1 MLKLPHPMKSNN
13 EVAPLK
19 VTKLLYRILLPVL
32 LLMCGQVNAQT
43 VRAVINPTGG
53 TSATSDIKIEIL
65 SDGGIVVTRK
75 GLTESY
81 SKADSSTGL
90 RAFFDFKNPAASG
103 GAPEFANLKSPSVCY
118 VSPVSGTGTSA
129 DPFKVHIIGTILDK
143 YYGGAGQTGTV
154 TCIVSYISGTSYFF
168 MDYLLHMPEISPGT
182 TALFYLSEQSL
193 MGSDG
198 SIDPDDAS
206 KCGYGYVSSDAK
218 TVGIL
223 RSVSCPGTP
232 ESTRSHVYRA
242 YNRFESFEAS
252 IPENRFYIEENG
264 YFPGN
269 VVNTGIDG
277 RGRSMGIMRNL
288 GMLISNAFS
297 PDPANIKTFR
307 VLSGYGTS
315 ATEFDAVPGLQDSI
329 KASDFLYN
337 IVTTKYTPVRV
348 AFTSASMSG
357 AEGNGPDGD
366 HVANGLTLNVSGGKL
381 GAPTYVLLQY
391 DPSTS
396 FPHPAV
402 QGVDFTL
409 YQEAVLIPAGDYT
422 SPKNIPVTNLHV
434 IGNDALEYSRSLR
447 LKLVNTC
454 ASVVTINGTSE
465 CDYTI
470 VDDEPRTMQ
479 LVMDSTQVLEG
490 NKTKARIRL
499 PSGMTV
505 PEPIT
510 ITFSTLATST
520 AGDTDYIAPASVVIP
535 ANASNSPDFDII
547 AKSDKTLE
555 NTEKLTLRFQGSIL
569 GISVTG
575 QSDLLI
581 LDSTYYNPAYSK
593 LYIDPVSPVT
603 SMPIP
608 EGYAGKL
615 SVHLAPGVSTEVP
628 ITLRTYTTDGT
639 ADEGLD
645 WTIDMPTGKTY
656 VIAAGTTSAEI
667 TFEVLADKLL
677 EGPTAETIKLSIAGQ
692 DNVGAKRPYVAS
704 ADMTVKDG
712 DYDVNMKLVL
722 SPLRLREGTSSAV
735 TLSLPNGIMTS
746 YVIPV
751 NISWGLSSKAKYG
764 TDVTAVGFSNV
775 TSVTPSFQRTGS
787 TTVKKTVTVTTS
799 MSALTDNLL
808 ENDETVWL
816 IYKPTGFTTD
826 SIALI
831 IEDSTGRVPG
841 NKNLKV
847 DLLTTSLT
855 EGNSSNIQISFVNPA
870 ITAEEPISI
879 ALTRDP
885 ASIAAATDF
894 SVPATITL
902 PALAQTVTLNNILT
916 ATTDGILET
925 DEAFTLVPTSSS
937 VSGLNIPVFGG
948 TIMDATGANPANRII
963 TITPSVTTMNE
974 GGTGYGFTYS
984 LPAGITTEV
993 PIVITPALLPA
1004 STASNGDFT
1013 LDSTTLTLDNLHNH
1027 SNYTGVAITDDNVT
1041 EGDETLIL
1049 GGNAASAI
1057 PGITVD
1063 QAPTVIIKDKVV
1075 ATSLIITTDRSEIV
1089 EGGPGASV
1097 TITLSG
1103 GAITSVPVS
1112 ITITRGLSS
1121 GATTGYA
1128 GLPQTLSL
1136 IGNSLT
1142 FSPVSAL
1149 TDNIIGDNET
1159 LVVYIDA
1166 AGYPKDSITLQIKD
1180 ATDLSNNKIIFTP
1193 QPATQGSHVL
1203 EGNPYT
1209 IRASFPAGVLPSQPV
1224 QLTVSRSALSTAGV
1238 ADANGLPLNI
1248 TINPSTGYQ
1257 DFTIIAN
1264 TDNLIENPELL
1275 RIVGNVTNMTGITTD
1290 SLDVTIDDAT
1300 GQDPAKSRIRVI
1312 IDSTAIHKGGYSK
1325 VTIGYEGAGV
1335 TSVNDLLVNFTP
1347 DPASTADITNYSGIP
1362 TVVTIPKDSNRVTF
1376 FLVIPD
1382 NFKIEGTTILQFMA
1396 SATGYPVGTIAPIN
1410 ILDKPGASIKVYK
1423 LADAAEPA
1431 TNGSFVIKL
1440 PVAQATDVTV
1450 TLDILYA
1457 ATNIQPVPT
1466 TVIIPAG
1473 RDSIIVPVIIKDDN
1487 VVQGNLPLQAR
1498 LNKAV
1503 SQLGVQQLVNA
1514 TPAVLAILDDEA
1526 QDLGPKAIARQ
1537 IIVEKL
1543 ADATQPTIEGA
1554 FRIRF
1559 TDTTLTAT
1567 RDVSVNYNIAGTAV
1581 AGTDYVGLSGN
1592 VVIPTGSFSSIIKV
1606 VPSGIT
1612 SAGPSETVQLQLS
1625 AASSSIV
1632 GVIWGLSAIPQSTV
1646 TIYNNNI
1653 DTPQVNVFASTSI
1666 ITEGDEVSFIV
1677 RTSKAITKP
1686 LPITVVVR
1694 NDVFRT
1700 YNMSGGAVKGDTIT
1714 VTMAPGQTERNI
1726 LIKINDNNISDDD
1739 GFIQVSAKPYIPGPN
1754 PVYTLGLASEIRNTV
1769 SDNDSLKISFA
1780 ESRYIAK
1787 VDFDT
1792 VDQPLPFKLRLNRT
1806 SSRIVT
1812 VYYEFYTP
1820 AAGELP
1826 AGTQPAEGGKDY
1838 NNTVVPVLILPNQQE
1853 SEIMVLVNGVER
1865 NKMFGMRLLRATV
1878 ASNQHTPAIDSIVA
1892 AGGILEIC
1900 MDCDADGDGVPDYV
1914 ERFITD
1920 GRWKD
1925 NNNGDLRIHPA
1936 MSPNNDGLG
1945 NDALFIENIDRY
1957 PDNDITIFNRWGG
1970 TVFTTKGY
1978 NNLTNNFKG
1987 KGNAGSAKGQDVI
2000 DGSYFYIIHYT
2011 DGSGKKT
2018 RYIGYLVIKR

>member
-13 EVAPLK
+13 GGASFK
-19 VTKLLYRILLPVL
+19 VTKLLYKVLLPIL

-43 VRAVINPTGG
+43 VKAVINPTGG

-81 SKADSSTGL
+81 SKTDSTTGL
-90 RAFFDFKNPAASG
+90 RAFFDFKNPSATG
-103 GAPEFANLKSPSVCY
+103 GAPESANLKSPSVCY
-118 VSPVSGTGTSA
+118 ISPVSGSGSSA
-129 DPFKVHIIGTILDK
+129 DPYKVHIIGTILDK
-143 YYGGAGQTGTV
+143 YYGSGAGQTGTV

-168 MDYLLHMPEISPGT
+168 LDYVMHMPDISPGT

-198 SIDPDDAS
+198 SIDPDEAS
-206 KCGYGYVSSDAK
+206 KCGYGYVSPDAK
-218 TVGIL
+218 TVGII
-223 RSVSCPGTP
+223 RTVSCPGTP
-232 ESTRSHVYRA
+232 EGTRSHVYRT
-242 YNRFESFEAS
+242 YNRYESFEAS

-264 YFPGN
+264 FFPGN

-277 RGRSMGIMRNL
+277 RGRSLGIMRNL

-297 PDPANIKTFR
+297 PNPANIKTFR
-307 VLSGYGTS
+307 ILSGYGTS

-329 KASDFLYN
+329 KAVDYLYN
-337 IVTTKYTPVRV
+337 VVTPRFTPVKV

-357 AEGNGPDGD
+357 NEGSGADGD
-366 HVANGLTLNVSGGKL
+366 HIASGLTLNVSGGKL
-381 GAPTYVLLQY
+381 GAPAYVLLQY

-396 FPHPAV
+396 FAHPAV

-422 SPKNIPVTNLHV
+422 TAKNIPVSNLHV

-454 ASVVTINGTSE
+454 ASVITVNGTSE

-490 NKTKARIRL
+490 SKTKARIKL

-510 ITFSTLATST
+510 ITFSTLPTST
-520 AGDTDYIAPASVVIP
+520 AGDTDYIAPASVIIP

-581 LDSTYYNPAYSK
+581 QDSTYFNPAYSK
-593 LYIDPVSPVT
+593 VYIDPINPASA
-603 SMPIP
+603 MPIV
-608 EGYAGKL
+608 EGYSGKL
-615 SVHLAPGVSTEVP
+615 SVHLAPGVATEVP
-628 ITLRTYTTDGT
+628 ITFRTYTTSGT

-645 WTIDMPTGKTY
+645 YTLDLPTGKTY
-656 VIAAGTTSAEI
+656 IINPGATSTEI
-667 TFEVLADKLL
+667 PFEVLADKLL
-677 EGPTAETIKLSIAGQ
+677 EGPTPETVVLQIAGQ
-692 DNVGAKRPYVAS
+692 DNVGAKRPYVAAANMS
-704 ADMTVKDG
+704 IADG

-722 SPLRLREGTSSAV
+722 SPLTLKEGRSSAV
-735 TLSLPNGIMTS
+735 TLSLPNGIMAG

-764 TDVTAVGFSNV
+764 TDVTSVTFNNT

-787 TTVKKTVTVTTS
+787 ATVKKTVTVTTA
-799 MSALTDNLL
+799 MNALLDNIL

-816 IYKPTGFTTD
+816 VYKPTGFTTD
-826 SIALI
+826 SVALI
-831 IEDSTGRVPG
+831 IQDSTGLIPG
-841 NKNLKV
+841 NKDMKV
-847 DLLTTSLT
+847 ELLTPSLT

-885 ASIAAATDF
+885 ASMAAGTDF
-894 SVPATITL
+894 SFTTLTL
-902 PALAQTVTLNNILT
+902 PALTQSTTVNNGLT
-916 ATTDGILET
+916 ATTDGILEA
-925 DEAFTLVPTSSS
+925 DETFSVIPTSSS
-937 VSGLNIPVFGG
+937 IPGLNIPVFGG
-948 TIMDATGANPANRII
+948 TILDATGANPSNKLI
-963 TITPSVTTMNE
+963 TITASASTMNE

-993 PIVITPALLPA
+993 PIVITPSLLA
-1004 STASNGDFT
+1004 GSTASNGDFT

-1027 SNYTGVAITDDNVT
+1027 SAYTGVTIVDDNVT

-1049 GGNAASAI
+1049 GGTAASVI
-1057 PGITVD
+1057 PGIQVNPG
-1063 QAPTVIIKDKVV
+1063 PTVIIKDKVV
-1075 ATSLIITTDRSEIV
+1075 ATTLLITTDRTEIV
-1089 EGGPGASV
+1089 EGGAGASV
-1097 TITLSG
+1097 TITLSN
-1103 GAITSVPVS
+1103 GAITSVPVN
-1112 ITITRGLSS
+1112 ITISRGLSS

-1136 IGNSLT
+1136 VGNSLT
-1142 FSPVSAL
+1142 FPAITAL
-1149 TDNIIGDNET
+1149 ADDILGDNQT

-1180 ATDLSNNKIIFTP
+1180 ATDPSKGKITFTP
-1193 QPATQGSHVL
+1193 QPTSQGTHVL
-1203 EGNPYT
+1203 EGNTYT
-1209 IRASFPAGVLPSQPV
+1209 IRAAFPAGVQPSQPV
-1224 QLTVSRSALSTAGV
+1224 QLTVSASPLSTAGTT
-1238 ADANGLPLNI
+1238 DYTGLPVNL
-1248 TINPSTGYQ
+1248 TIDPFVGYK
-1257 DFTIIAN
+1257 DFTIVASA
-1264 TDNLIENPELL
+1264 DNIIESAELL
-1275 RIVGNVTNMTGITTD
+1275 RIVGNVTNVAGITTD

-1300 GQDPAKSRIRVI
+1300 SLDPAKSRIKVT
-1312 IDSTAIHKGGYSK
+1312 IDSTAIHKGSFSK

-1335 TSVNDLLVNFTP
+1335 TSLKDLQIGFTP
-1347 DPASTADITNYSGIP
+1347 DPSSTADITNYSGIP
-1362 TVVTIPKDSNRVTF
+1362 TVVTIPKDSNFVTF
-1376 FLVIPD
+1376 YLLIPD

-1396 SATGYPVGTIAPIN
+1396 SVTGYTMGPIAPIN
-1410 ILDKPGASIKVYK
+1410 IIDKPGASIKVYK
-1423 LADAAEPA
+1423 LADAGEPS

-1440 PVAQATDVTV
+1440 PLVQSTNVTV
-1450 TLDILYA
+1450 TLNVSYP
-1457 ATNIQPVPT
+1457 ATNIQPVPA
-1466 TVIIPAG
+1466 TVVIPAG
-1473 RDSIIVPVIIKDDN
+1473 TDSIIVPVLIKDDN
-1487 VVQGNLPLQAR
+1487 IVQGNQPLQIT
-1498 LNKAV
+1498 LNKATT
-1503 SQLGVQQLVNA
+1503 QTGIQQLVNA
-1514 TPAVLAILDDEA
+1514 TPAVLAVLDDES
-1526 QDLGPKAIARQ
+1526 QDTGAKALARQ
-1537 IIVEKL
+1537 ILVERI
-1543 ADATQPTIEGA
+1543 ADATQPSIEGA
-1554 FRIRF
+1554 FRVRF

-1567 RDVSVNYNIAGTAV
+1567 RDVSVNYKIAGTAV
-1581 AGTDYVGLSGN
+1581 PGTDYVGLSGN
-1592 VVIPTGSFSSIIKV
+1592 VVIPTGSFSALVKV
-1606 VPSGIT
+1606 VPSGIM
-1612 SAGPSETVQLQLS
+1612 SAGANETVQLQMT
-1625 AASSSIV
+1625 AASSNII
-1632 GVIWGLSAIPQSTV
+1632 GVIWGLSPVPQATV
-1646 TIYNNNI
+1646 TIYNNNV
-1653 DTPQVNVFASTSI
+1653 DTPAINIFAETSI
-1666 ITEGDEVSFIV
+1666 ITEGDEIPFVI
-1677 RTSKAITKP
+1677 RATKP
-1686 LPITVVVR
+1686 AKKDMPITVVVK
-1694 NDVFRT
+1694 NDVYRT
-1700 YNMSGGAVKGDTIT
+1700 ISLSGGVVKGDTII
-1714 VTMAPGQTERNI
+1714 VTMAPGQTEKTI
-1726 LIKINDNNISDDD
+1726 KVKINDNDINDDD
-1739 GFIQVSAKPYIPGPN
+1739 GFILVSAKPYVPSTN

-1769 SDNDSLKISFA
+1769 SDNDSLRISFA
-1780 ESRYIAK
+1780 ESRYVAK

-1792 VDQPLPFKLRLNRT
+1792 VDQPLPFKLTLNRT

-1838 NNTVVPVLILPNQQE
+1838 NNTVVPLLILPNTRQ

-1878 ASNQHTPAIDSIVA
+1878 ASNQHTPSVDSIVA

-1945 NDALFIENIDRY
+1945 NDALYIENIDRY

-1978 NNLTNNFKG
+1978 NNLSNNFKG
-1987 KGNAGSAKGQDVI
+1987 IGNAGSAKGQTVL

-2011 DGSGKKT
+2011 DGNGQKK